1 MKSNFDIWLILCQLV
16 PFAQVVL
23 LTGIEY
29 LRGEEQDER
38 EEGKTGEDP
47 KVARGSDKKNA
58 EIKVEDEPK
67 PQEALILMNKK
78 PL

>member
-1 MKSNFDIWLILCQLV
+1 MLWVTVKLNWDAGGKTNS
-16 PFAQVVL
+16 
-23 LTGIEY
+23 
-29 LRGEEQDER
+29 DER